1 VSGMDSHKAS
11 IPREVWGKYEK
22 LKKRLVELDRVL
34 VAFSG
39 GVDSSLLLA
48 AANEV
53 LGEGVWAVTVKSD
66 LHPQREIDEAR
77 ALAERLGVRF
87 SIVEI
92 DQLDDGEFIR
102 NTPERCYLCKKKLF
116 KRLKNMA
123 AEKNIKAVLEGSNAD
138 DVRDYRPGARAAEE
152 LGIHVPLRDAELGK
166 EDIRMISRAVGL
178 PTWNKPSM
186 ACLASRIPYHT
197 ILTKHRLERVNQAE
211 DMLRG
216 WDFAQVRVR
225 DHGDCAR
232 IEVEPSQIARVC
244 AVEYRERIIRGFR
257 NLGYVFVALDLQ
269 GYRTGSMDGE
279 IDLSPQK
286 K

>member
-1 VSGMDSHKAS
+1 MDFHRSS
-11 IPREVWGKYEK
+11 IPREVWVKYEN
-22 LKKRLVELDRVL
+22 LKARLAELDRVL

-66 LHPQREIDEAR
+66 LHPPREIDEAR
-77 ALAERLGVRF
+77 ELAERLGVRF

-102 NTPERCYLCKKKLF
+102 NTPERCYLCKKRLF
-116 KRLKNMA
+116 KRLKTIA

-138 DVRDYRPGARAAEE
+138 DVRDYRPGARATEE

-166 EDIRMISRAVGL
+166 KDIRLISRAMGL

-197 ILTKHRLERVNQAE
+197 ILTKHRLERVSQAE
-211 DMLRG
+211 DMLRC
-216 WDFAQVRVR
+216 WDFVQVRVR
-225 DHGDCAR
+225 DHGNCAR
-232 IEVEPSQIARVC
+232 IEVEPSQIARLC
-244 AVEYRERIIRGFR
+244 AVECRERIIRGFR
-257 NLGYVFVALDLQ
+257 NLGYIFVALDLQ
-269 GYRTGSMDGE
+269 GYRTGSMNGE
-279 IDLSPQK
+279 IDLSPEK
-286 K
+286 E